1 MFLNGYGQRFLPGNL
16 NYKEAKMADYDN
28 RNRFTLFRNNRKR
41 DGKKDPDFNGTFTDD
56 NNVEYWIS
64 AWSTA
69 PKNGGEKFLSG
80 LVKRKET
87 APLATRPKAAANAGM
102 DDEVP
107 F

>member
-1 MFLNGYGQRFLPGNL
+1 
-16 NYKEAKMADYDN
+16 MADYDN

-80 LVKRKET
+80 LVKRKEAAGT
-87 APLATRPKAAANAGM
+87 ATRPKAASNAGM